1 MVSVQ
6 REVELKFAASDDFV
20 LPDLSQSRR
29 WAVAGPA
36 REVRLEAVYYD
47 TDTLTLAREGI
58 GVYGHA
64 QRLRR
69 PGTNTVFVIP
79 LAVPP
84 SGRWTVD
91 NIRPDNVPQSAR

>member
-20 LPDLSQSRR
+20 LPGLSQSRR

-36 REVRLEAVYYD
+36 GEVRLEAVYYD

-58 GVYGHA
+58 GLRTMNAHPSRHERKPAGGH
-64 QRLRR
+64 
-69 PGTNTVFVIP
+69 PK
-79 LAVPP
+79 P
-84 SGRWTVD
+84 S
-91 NIRPDNVPQSAR
+91 SARTW

>member
-36 REVRLEAVYYD
+36 GEVRLEAVYYD
-47 TDTLTLAREGI
+47 TDTLTMAREG
-58 GVYGHA
+58 
-64 QRLRR
+64 
-69 PGTNTVFVIP
+69 
-79 LAVPP
+79 PP
-84 SGRWTVD
+84 
-91 NIRPDNVPQSAR
+91 

>member
-20 LPDLSQSRR
+20 LPGLSQSRR

-36 REVRLEAVYYD
+36 GEVRLEAVYYD

-58 GVYGHA
+58 L
-64 QRLRR
+64 LRYSCRCRRRASSTSAMTCAGTR
-69 PGTNTVFVIP
+69 PKTGPMRSTVTE
-79 LAVPP
+79 
-84 SGRWTVD
+84 RTC
-91 NIRPDNVPQSAR
+91 SA